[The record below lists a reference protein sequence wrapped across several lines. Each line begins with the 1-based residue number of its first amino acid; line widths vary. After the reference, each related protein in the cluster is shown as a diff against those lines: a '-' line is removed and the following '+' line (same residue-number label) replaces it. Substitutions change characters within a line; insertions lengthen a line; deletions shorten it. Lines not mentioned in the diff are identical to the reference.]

1 MGGPPD
7 ADHIFLI
14 AEQSRGGGVVSLRG
28 AGADRCGRP
37 ADTCV

>member
-14 AEQSRGGGVVSLRG
+14 AEQTRGGGVTAFRS
-28 AGADRCGRP
+28 AGAELCGRP
-37 ADTCV
+37 ADTSA

>member
-14 AEQSRGGGVVSLRG
+14 AEQSRRGGATSFR
-28 AGADRCGRP
+28 GADRSGRP
-37 ADTCV
+37 ADTSA